1 MKVILEMNELQRMLL
16 ISALDNIM
24 IQQRLEVMQY
34 QKSGEDAIMINECNR
49 IYNNAEKL
57 FEQLSTLEFTN
68 EDVL

>member
-1 MKVILEMNELQRMLL
+1 MKVILEMNELQRLLL

-24 IQQRLEVMQY
+24 IQQRLEVRQY
-34 QKSGEDAIMINECNR
+34 QKSGEDTIMINECNR

-57 FEQLSTLEFTN
+57 FNQLSTLEFTN